1 MLSENFF
8 GDLTVPPP
16 QTSILALEKHVT
28 GLLRRQAASY
38 SEKCTFL
45 AGTGGS
51 IIFLR
56 KLICSYKK
64 VEFSAQSKLY
74 ISDIKKLSRVMNSLN
89 LVERISKFPELPSD
103 RADVFPAALIIILR
117 LMEFLDLSSLT
128 HSFHNLRYGL
138 ADECV
143 SI

>member
-16 QTSILALEKHVT
+16 QTSILALEKYVT

-38 SEKCTFL
+38 PENCTFL
-45 AGTGGS
+45 GWNWWFDY
-51 IIFLR
+51 FLR

-89 LVERISKFPELPSD
+89 LMERISKFPELPSD
-103 RADVFPAALIIILR
+103 RADVFPAALIIVYC
-117 LMEFLDLSSLT
+117 D
-128 HSFHNLRYGL
+128 
-138 ADECV
+138 
-143 SI
+143 